1 SEFEAEVLAP
11 FGILPNFFRSAQAA
25 PELIQQL
32 WGFAIAGYLDNP
44 MPSVFKE
51 RLFVWLSRF
60 CPMRYCIVR
69 HVVFLRG
76 HNHCHAAGDSAAIPE
91 SIEEVVR
98 LLRRPSPWQ
107 REMELVYVLLEGLN
121 ATIETW
127 PGACRELEDAIFACA
142 AVM

>member
-1 SEFEAEVLAP
+1 MTSEPEPPTSFHADVAAR

-32 WGFAIAGYLDNP
+32 WGFAKAGYLDNP

-69 HVVFLRG
+69 HVGFLSG
-76 HNHCHAAGDSAAIPE
+76 GIT
-91 SIEEVVR
+91 VVLR
-98 LLRRPSPWQ
+98 AMQRRFRRP
-107 REMELVYVLLEGLN
+107 
-121 ATIETW
+121 
-127 PGACRELEDAIFACA
+127 
-142 AVM
+142 

>member
-1 SEFEAEVLAP
+1 VDNASATHDEFEAEVAGR

-32 WGFAIAGYLDNP
+32 WGFAKAAYLDNP

-51 RLFVWLSRF
+51 RLFVWLPRF

-69 HVVFLRG
+69 HVGFLLG
-76 HNHCHAAGDSAAIPE
+76 HGHGRAAGDAAAAPQTIDE
-91 SIEEVVR
+91 IFR

-107 REMELVYVLLEGLN
+107 REMREVYALS
-121 ATIETW
+121 
-127 PGACRELEDAIFACA
+127 
-142 AVM
+142 